1 MGDPVAAREVRYH
14 VPRNRRR
21 WPVVTTGVLAL
32 GVLVA
37 GQVAV
42 APPQGVGPDRGPVE
56 AAAPLTAGP
65 TGVPSA
71 SSAPTTVAAAP
82 GTAAAP
88 PLAAVA
94 ADAEPVPETTVVFS
108 VGAVLDQEATDAL
121 QPVLDVLLSPGAAP
135 ALVHGTAE
143 PGPDPDVSSALATAR
158 ADAVVA
164 ALVER
169 GVPAS
174 LLRVSA
180 EVDAAGGRA
189 VVVAP
194 DVP

>member
-1 MGDPVAAREVRYH
+1 MGDPGAAREVRYH

-32 GVLVA
+32 ATLVA
-37 GQVAV
+37 GQLAV
-42 APPQGVGPDRGPVE
+42 AGSEGAGPDRGPVE
-56 AAAPLTAGP
+56 AVAPATAAPP
-65 TGVPSA
+65 TVPSA
-71 SSAPTTVAAAP
+71 PSPPAVPPPAPVA
-82 GTAAAP
+82 T
-88 PLAAVA
+88 
-94 ADAEPVPETTVVFS
+94 DAEPVPETTVVFA
-108 VGAVLDQEATDAL
+108 VGAVLDQAGTDAL
-121 QPVLDVLLSPGAAP
+121 QPVLDVLLTPGAAP

-143 PGPDPDVSSALATAR
+143 PGPDPDVSAALATAR

-194 DVP
+194 DLP